1 MDQLTTIPIIND
13 MNESE
18 LIDLETINTL
28 KDMLEDG
35 IFELFDEFIA
45 DGPQALEKLESA
57 ISQMNSKE
65 IGNAAH
71 YLKGSAGN
79 IGAIALS
86 DACRELES
94 QARNDVINDAA
105 GHLENI
111 KQVYSATIQYMERQ
125 GK

>member
-45 DGPQALEKLESA
+45 DGPQALEKLEF
-57 ISQMNSKE
+57 
-65 IGNAAH
+65 
-71 YLKGSAGN
+71 
-79 IGAIALS
+79 
-86 DACRELES
+86 
-94 QARNDVINDAA
+94 
-105 GHLENI
+105 
-111 KQVYSATIQYMERQ
+111 YSLTN
-125 GK
+125 KLP